1 MRWILTAITALF
13 VHRRI
18 FTPSCGIS
26 YEKDN
31 AVRTFL
37 YCRVTQLACSLVS
50 FSCVFFVYVSLH
62 MLSRFARCEALGLLV
77 PLDFDIAAFTSAA
90 YQRGSLPRPSM
101 EISSWSRLR
110 A

>member
-1 MRWILTAITALF
+1 MRKTTLYELSLLPRYTASLQ
-13 VHRRI
+13 
-18 FTPSCGIS
+18 SC
-26 YEKDN
+26 K
-31 AVRTFL
+31 L
-37 YCRVTQLACSLVS
+37 
-50 FSCVFFVYVSLH
+50 SCVFFVYVSLH

>member
-13 VHRRI
+13 VHRKP
-18 FTPSCGIS
+18 FTASCGIS

-31 AVRTFL
+31 AVSTFL

-50 FSCVFFVYVSLH
+50 FLVCFVLVFTSL
-62 MLSRFARCEALGLLV
+62 LRLRACEALGLLV

>member
-1 MRWILTAITALF
+1 MRKTTLYELSLLPRYTASLQ
-13 VHRRI
+13 
-18 FTPSCGIS
+18 SC
-26 YEKDN
+26 K
-31 AVRTFL
+31 L
-37 YCRVTQLACSLVS
+37 
-50 FSCVFFVYVSLH
+50 SCVFFVLVFTSL
-62 MLSRFARCEALGLLV
+62 LRLRACEALGLLV